1 MITIPI
7 ITRSRTGLVV
17 TSVSGWFC
25 DTWIWSTGSR
35 RRYLLWLSSGQSK
48 PQIWSCQSRLPP
60 SACTLLLLFHYY
72 CSSFSEAPP
81 ILGPAHRPIDLPMMF
96 HTSCSVLP
104 FPFPND
110 LMQFFQQM
118 QIFDFFFLPLSFLLD
133 QQLGNLLR
141 FIVEMGDLRGALP
154 SFIVSSKQDT
164 WPNWK
169 VNTSA
174 FLFLIGQVC
183 PSPSQHF
190 PSKSWNPFLIWFFI
204 LF

>member
-141 FIVEMGDLRGALP
+141 FIVEMGDLRGACHL
-154 SFIVSSKQDT
+154 
-164 WPNWK
+164 
-169 VNTSA
+169 
-174 FLFLIGQVC
+174 L
-183 PSPSQHF
+183 
-190 PSKSWNPFLIWFFI
+190 
-204 LF
+204 